1 MATIADVLRH
11 LVKHA
16 PDLYDDGRREF
27 LDAVDAAFPE
37 PAAAEPAEPAAA
49 EPQPPPSPPGG

>member
-1 MATIADVLRH
+1 VATIADVLRH

-27 LDAVDAAFPE
+27 LDATDATDAKDAPQ
-37 PAAAEPAEPAAA
+37 PAAAEPAEP
-49 EPQPPPSPPGG
+49 QPDPSGG

>member
-16 PDLYDDGRREF
+16 PDLYDDGRAEF
-27 LDAVDAAFPE
+27 LAAVDDAFPPQPE
-37 PAAAEPAEPAAA
+37 TADPAEPA
-49 EPQPPPSPPGG
+49 PDPSGG

>member
-16 PDLYDDGRREF
+16 PDLYDDGRQEF

-37 PAAAEPAEPAAA
+37 PAAAEPAEPAD
-49 EPQPPPSPPGG
+49 PQPPPSPPGG